1 MRSQAV
7 FEIVKSTNDGAN
19 LLTDFCVYCFSEDQ
33 IVKRDIGGIGD
44 FNDQINGRIPAAG
57 FYAGEVLTADME
69 VFREGFLSVTKG

>member
-19 LLTDFCVYCFSEDQ
+19 LMTDFCVCCFSEDQ
-33 IVKRDIGGIGD
+33 IIERDVGGIGD

-57 FYAGEVLTADME
+57 FYTGKVLTADVEM
-69 VFREGFLSVTKG
+69 F